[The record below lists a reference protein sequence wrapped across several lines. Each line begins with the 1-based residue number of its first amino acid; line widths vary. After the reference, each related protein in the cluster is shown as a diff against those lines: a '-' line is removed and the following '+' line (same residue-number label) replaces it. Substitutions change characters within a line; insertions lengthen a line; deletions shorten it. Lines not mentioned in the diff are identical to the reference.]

1 LTTAVVETLP
11 LFARGKVR
19 DTYDLGDSLLMV
31 ASDRISA
38 FDVVLPTPIP
48 EKGWVLTQMSLFWF
62 RRLAEVVPN
71 HLEAD
76 PERLPAELRAE
87 ERRAL
92 AGRSLLVRKA
102 ERIDVECVVRGF
114 LAGTGWKDYQRT
126 GAIGGRRLPSGL
138 READRLPEAI
148 FTPTTKAE
156 TGHDDALSP
165 SQLRD
170 RVGNETAERL
180 EAVSLSLYR
189 LGAAHAER
197 CGLLLADT
205 KMEFGLI
212 DGRLTLIDEL
222 LTPDSS
228 RFWDAGTYAP
238 GSSPPSY
245 DKQFV
250 RDYLETLGWD
260 KRPPAPALPA
270 EVVHGTQAR
279 YREAFARIAAHV

>member
-1 LTTAVVETLP
+1 MP
-11 LFARGKVR
+11 LFRRGKVR
-19 DTYDLGDSLLMV
+19 DTYDLGDALLMV

-48 EKGWVLTQMSLFWF
+48 DKGWVLTQMSLFWF
-62 RRLAEVVPN
+62 RLLAAVVPN
-71 HLEAD
+71 HLDPAD
-76 PERLPAELRAE
+76 PEGLPLGLSPE

-102 ERIDVECVVRGF
+102 QRIDAECVVRGF
-114 LAGTGWKDYQRT
+114 LAGSGWKDYQRS
-126 GAIGGRRLPSGL
+126 GAICGHRLPAGL

-156 TGHDDALSP
+156 TGHDESLTL
-165 SQLRD
+165 SQLQD
-170 RVGNETAERL
+170 RVGSEMAQRL

-189 LGAAHAER
+189 QAAAHAER
-197 CGLLLADT
+197 CDLLLADT

-212 DGRLTLIDEL
+212 DGQLTLIDEL

-228 RFWDAGTYAP
+228 RFWDTASYAP

-250 RDYLETLGWD
+250 RDYLQVQGWD
-260 KRPPAPALPA
+260 KRPPAPVLPP
-270 EVVHGTQAR
+270 EVVRGTQAR
-279 YREAFARIAAHV
+279 YREAMVRITAHV